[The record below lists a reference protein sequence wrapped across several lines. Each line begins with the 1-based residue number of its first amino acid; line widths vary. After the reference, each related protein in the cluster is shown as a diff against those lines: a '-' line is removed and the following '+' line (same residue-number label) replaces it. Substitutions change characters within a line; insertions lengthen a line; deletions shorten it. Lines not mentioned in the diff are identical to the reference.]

1 MEKETHI
8 DTQYES
14 LKFQEKKNWRGFSG
28 GPPWQQEK
36 FLYNHLQGGKMES
49 NNLKLLIFFLVVFSL
64 ISAQPPLAKQNLHT
78 AILSLKFISPNELVD
93 NLSGQ
98 RQLDEN
104 YILKTRYGEVKLL
117 INNST
122 NQILV
127 TGDSISV
134 LEAKNMI
141 EFLDVAP
148 RQIVI
153 EAKIV
158 ELNNERIAE
167 LGADWQKFLDRTNLF
182 AQPNLHLSHYQREY
196 DTQRNEENLYQFQFN
211 GQIMS
216 SITIGDFIKII
227 EESGIGKITNIPKIT
242 TINNKT
248 GILLDGSRVT
258 YVAHYSS
265 YANIYETSE
274 LTAGLYLEVTPS
286 LGNNEYL
293 RLDVKAKVTTLGEVI
308 GGSPSEFGQQV
319 QNTVIVK
326 NGEEFLLGSFKKT
339 EKMKVKRKAPILG
352 TILPFLFSRTSEIE
366 TSKDFLVILK
376 PMVIDLN
383 TIMPPKIEEK

>member
-1 MEKETHI
+1 
-8 DTQYES
+8 
-14 LKFQEKKNWRGFSG
+14 
-28 GPPWQQEK
+28 
-36 FLYNHLQGGKMES
+36 MES